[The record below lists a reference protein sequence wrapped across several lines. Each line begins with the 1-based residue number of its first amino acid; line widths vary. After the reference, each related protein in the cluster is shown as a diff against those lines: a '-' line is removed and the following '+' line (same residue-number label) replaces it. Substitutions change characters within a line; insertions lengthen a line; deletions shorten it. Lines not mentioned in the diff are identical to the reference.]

1 MTAPPGANDDCAR
14 PNSNVGG
21 TPLPKSS
28 FDDGL
33 HDSGFI
39 SPPTLVRFETDTPC
53 HYFLRGQAKWSSTPL
68 PLPERFVTPLTKSSS
83 SPSITTTS
91 STPNTIVT
99 NFQKRLDN
107 CENGFHEYD
116 GGFQEPDSGF
126 ESLINSTV
134 ETECSEGECSSG
146 SLELRDEVKRRNFE
160 KQGSS
165 HDGRGVVERIST
177 VGAIPKRRSPRQV
190 ALGSKVD
197 GIERLVRIKTG
208 KRNLNVNKE
217 EEREGRD
224 DKFSVPDFEKY
235 TCKKNLL
242 RPPTLISKEG
252 RETCDLLRHLYEKN
266 ISGVLANIFSYLSPE
281 DLCRV
286 AQVSQLWNLAL
297 NFVKF
302 HDERRANFV
311 AIMRV
316 NRENAGLSFVK
327 LRSKLSSPR
336 RVMQEVANFQPLSPS
351 SGKRDRNPSSSTLVS
366 PSKIRHKLFVD
377 EARKLNPG
385 ERLVHCP
392 LCTSPSRVSI
402 SAVPSSTPTLSSQ
415 NFQKARC
422 SSPKCNFEFCPDCQ
436 CEHHAGRSCRVTRT
450 GSSKVPRSGAVT
462 SKKSKA
468 RLRRL

>member
-1 MTAPPGANDDCAR
+1 MSAPPGANDDCVR

-39 SPPTLVRFETDTPC
+39 SPPTLVRFDTDTPC

-83 SPSITTTS
+83 SPSLTISS

-160 KQGSS
+160 KQGTS
-165 HDGRGVVERIST
+165 HDVERIST

-208 KRNLNVNKE
+208 KRNLNVSKE

-316 NRENAGLSFVK
+316 NRENAGLNFVK

-402 SAVPSSTPTLSSQ
+402 SAVPSSTPTLTSQ